1 MKRNFK
7 RTLAALI
14 AATTLTVGMS
24 GMSAN
29 ASSVGSGNKT
39 VYETSTV
46 TVKINGDIDLSWY
59 SPAGGVNVY
68 TVTATTNITGYESGK
83 SWTLHTGID
92 LLNYPSGSLRQNEV
106 VDGSSKSKP
115 VSASVTGGYSY
126 GNQARAYT
134 SHEVRGSYSG
144 VLYITSSVMNV

>member
-29 ASSVGSGNKT
+29 AATVGSGTKT
-39 VYETSTV
+39 VSTGV
-46 TVKINGDIDLSWY
+46 TLSGNIDLSWY

-68 TVTATTNITGYESGK
+68 TVTATTNMTGYGSGTT
-83 SWTLHTGID
+83 WTLHTGID
-92 LLNYPSGSLRQNEV
+92 LLNYPSGSLRQNNV

-115 VSASVTGGYSY
+115 VSASVTGSYSY